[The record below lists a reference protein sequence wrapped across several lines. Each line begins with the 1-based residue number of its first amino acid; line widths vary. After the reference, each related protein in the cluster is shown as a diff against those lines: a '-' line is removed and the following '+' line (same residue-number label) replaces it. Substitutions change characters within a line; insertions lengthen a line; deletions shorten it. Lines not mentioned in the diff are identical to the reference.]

1 VFRVVSKLKD
11 DVTLDT
17 LKRSQI
23 QAMCKFL
30 DISSIGPTEYL
41 RFALEHKIDKLC
53 KDDLMIKEEG
63 LNSLTLLELKQA
75 VAARGMHSMG
85 SRKVLESL
93 MEEWL
98 DLSLN
103 QKVPIAMLILSR
115 AFRLVS
121 DQSSDELLRESIVHL
136 PPGVLH
142 HTEQSSTAN
151 HSEQTTTT
159 TKKAVPSPVGS
170 VEELP
175 EVTQLLDKV
184 EKISDAV
191 YESVAP
197 QDFRKEKIE
206 ALKRNVQDLLQLKDK
221 KLADLLVKMID
232 KLEKEVTTSKSSPAL
247 DLDNDGLLSCQELS
261 IFLKTQL
268 KLPEVEVKNFMAKLD
283 PDEDGYVKVEHV
295 KNLRDLVVNEA
306 VIRDFVLSQT
316 SSGETSDK
324 VQAHP
329 QQQQQ
334 QTQ

>member
-1 VFRVVSKLKD
+1 
-11 DVTLDT
+11 
-17 LKRSQI
+17 
-23 QAMCKFL
+23 
-30 DISSIGPTEYL
+30 
-41 RFALEHKIDKLC
+41 
-53 KDDLMIKEEG
+53 
-63 LNSLTLLELKQA
+63 
-75 VAARGMHSMG
+75 
-85 SRKVLESL
+85 
-93 MEEWL
+93 
-98 DLSLN
+98 
-103 QKVPIAMLILSR
+103 
-115 AFRLVS
+115 
-121 DQSSDELLRESIVHL
+121 
-136 PPGVLH
+136 
-142 HTEQSSTAN
+142 
-151 HSEQTTTT
+151 
-159 TKKAVPSPVGS
+159 
-170 VEELP
+170 
-175 EVTQLLDKV
+175 
-184 EKISDAV
+184 
-191 YESVAP
+191 VAP